1 MCLCGRKRR
10 IAREVS
16 KRPGS
21 GGTLVPGQQAEG
33 GHWRR
38 SDRREGPGEWGG
50 GNRNHE
56 RWGWGVRCKEALAS
70 LGDFGDR
77 KG

>member
-10 IAREVS
+10 IAREVL
-16 KRPGS
+16 KRPES

-33 GHWRR
+33 GHWRS
-38 SDRREGPGEWGG
+38 SDHREGPGEWGR
-50 GNRNHE
+50 GNLNYE
-56 RWGWGVRCKEALAS
+56 RWGRGVRYEEALAS
-70 LGDFGDR
+70 LEDFRDR